1 MGYAIVEPTNEELIE
16 ESRGLFLFDLKNNP
30 TNKDRYDRD
39 CSNAKMAAM
48 MLYGSPEPIA
58 QKLIKI
64 LINVSGQDAKDV
76 LDYICDEWAN
86 LNEEKI
92 LFR

>member
-1 MGYAIVEPTNEELIE
+1 MGYAIAEPTNEELIK

-64 LINVSGQDAKDV
+64 LKTADDQDAVDV
-76 LDYICDEWAN
+76 LNYICDEWAD
-86 LNEEKI
+86 LNEDKI
-92 LFR
+92 TRR